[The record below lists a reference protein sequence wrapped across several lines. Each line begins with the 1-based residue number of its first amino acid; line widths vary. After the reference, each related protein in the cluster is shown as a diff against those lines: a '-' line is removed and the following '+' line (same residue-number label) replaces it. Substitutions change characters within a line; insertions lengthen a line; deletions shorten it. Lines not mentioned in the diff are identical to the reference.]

1 MTTQDRTY
9 HIWTVGCQMNVA
21 DSEQLGSEL
30 EALGY
35 QAVEA
40 PEAADVVVVNSCV
53 VRQHAEDRVSNKLYA
68 LRAAKAANPDQVV
81 ALMGCM
87 VGPRTED
94 LRKRF
99 PHVDVF
105 MRPQVFDGL
114 IQMVQDPVI
123 LSEAKNLEGA
133 RGRGVKAEGPTAF
146 VNVIHGCDNFC
157 TFCIVPYRR
166 GRERSRPVPEIRA
179 EVEALVAQGVRE
191 VTLLGQK
198 VDSYGKD
205 FADGTD
211 LADLLAGVHE
221 VDGLERIRFLT
232 SYPLGV
238 TDKLVET
245 MARLPKVCE
254 HVNIPVQS
262 GDDAVLTAMHRG
274 YTVAQFRDRIDRIR
288 AAMPEASL
296 STDIITGFCGETEPN
311 FQRTLDLLEEMRFDV
326 VHVAAYSERPGTIAA
341 RTLPDDVPLNVKKER
356 LHRVEEL
363 QEGIARE
370 LNVGLTGRTES
381 VLVETQRDG
390 RWEGRTRTNKLVHFE
405 GPENLSGALV
415 EVRITNTSPWS
426 LQADYL
432 RSDR

>member
-1 MTTQDRTY
+1 MTTKDRTY

-21 DSEQLGSEL
+21 DSEQLGAEFD
-30 EALGY
+30 APGY

-40 PEAADVVVVNSCV
+40 PDAADVVVVNSCV
-53 VRQHAEDRVSNKLYA
+53 VRQHAEDRVSNKLHA
-68 LRAAKAANPDQVV
+68 LRAGKAANPDQVI

-87 VGPRTED
+87 VGPRTDD

-105 MRPQVFDGL
+105 MRPQAFDGL
-114 IQMVQDPVI
+114 LDIVGQEPCAPAQVP
-123 LSEAKNLEGA
+123 AT
-133 RGRGVKAEGPTAF
+133 GPTAF

-166 GRERSRPVPEIRA
+166 GRERSRSVAEIRA

-205 FADGTD
+205 LGDGSD
-211 LADLLAGVHE
+211 LADLLADVHT
-221 VDGLERIRFLT
+221 VDGLDRIRFLT

-262 GDDAVLTAMHRG
+262 GDDVVLAAMHRG
-274 YTVAQFRDRIDRIR
+274 YTVAQFRDRIARIR
-288 AAMPEASL
+288 SAMPQASL
-296 STDIITGFCGETEPN
+296 STDIITGFSGETEAH
-311 FQRTLDLLEEMRFDV
+311 FQRTLDLLEELRFDV

-341 RTLPDDVPLNVKKER
+341 RTLADDVPLNAKKER
-356 LHRVEEL
+356 LHRVEQL

-370 LNVGLTGRTES
+370 LNAALAGRTEG
-381 VLVETQRDG
+381 VLVEAQRDG
-390 RWEGRTRTNKLVHFE
+390 RWEGRTRTNKLVHFDV
-405 GPENLSGALV
+405 GQAPSPAPSSPDLTGAIV
-415 EVRITNTSPWS
+415 EVRITSTSPWS
-426 LQADYL
+426 LQAEYL
-432 RSDR
+432 RSCR